1 MVHSQAIMTKI
12 NQITDRNHI
21 FRITDSD
28 LDYTT
33 DNIDYYGMRIDQ
45 DLQYT
50 DEGQFFTQLTANICD
65 EPSWQFAVY

>member
-1 MVHSQAIMTKI
+1 MVSLGTFSSNHDQ
-12 NQITDRNHI
+12 NHQITDRNYI

-28 LDYTT
+28 S
-33 DNIDYYGMRIDQ
+33 DNIDYYRMRMDQ